1 MDDKGFTGI
10 WIPAEICNDGRLKLI
25 DKALLSM
32 LSGFSGKVWA
42 SNGYLAKRLGVGN
55 RTVQRSLAR
64 LSELGL
70 VEISIDNGTYRNI
83 GSRVKMTYPHDNMTQ
98 GGVKMT
104 PNNKDI
110 TKNITKNISSSYS
123 SRSGDDDD
131 GLKTVI
137 AAFQNNIHP
146 VYGDF
151 ERDDLIDLYN
161 TYGRDA
167 CLEAFKIASKH
178 HARNISYI
186 ESVLRNLDKG
196 TQQSSASDTAA
207 MMHFWGEDEDET

>member
-1 MDDKGFTGI
+1 
-10 WIPAEICNDGRLKLI
+10 
-25 DKALLSM
+25 
-32 LSGFSGKVWA
+32 
-42 SNGYLAKRLGVGN
+42 
-55 RTVQRSLAR
+55 
-64 LSELGL
+64 
-70 VEISIDNGTYRNI
+70 
-83 GSRVKMTYPHDNMTQ
+83 
-98 GGVKMT
+98 MT

-110 TKNITKNISSSYS
+110 TKNIAKNISSSYS

-207 MMHFWGEDEDET
+207 MMHFWGEEETNES